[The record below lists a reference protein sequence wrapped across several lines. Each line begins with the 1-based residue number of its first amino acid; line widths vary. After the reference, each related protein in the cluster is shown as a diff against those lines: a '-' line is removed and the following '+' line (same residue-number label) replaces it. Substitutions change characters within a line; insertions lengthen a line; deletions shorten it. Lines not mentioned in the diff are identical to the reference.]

1 MPTVQMRTLSLGR
14 STLELTS
21 DSATAPGSAG
31 PGSPSSRPGLG
42 CPVSPRSRVG
52 PIACFRMSLG
62 LGHPGSSLQ
71 LALALRVF
79 RMAEAQRRGEQPL
92 GHSSLLWAWSGQ
104 AWPLGLQARGDRSAA
119 FPVPGDPHAAC
130 RRPDS
135 LSGPVSPGVSSRGA
149 GRPRICKNLLFCLC
163 LRLNTHLAGWLA
175 LSCIILCTPLSTP
188 PSPGVERWPI
198 RMTSSPVLLRHY
210 ALKLGLVL
218 NA

>member
-79 RMAEAQRRGEQPL
+79 RMAEAQRREQPL

-163 LRLNTHLAGWLA
+163 LRLNTHLAGWLCPA
-175 LSCIILCTPLSTP
+175 SSCAH
-188 PSPGVERWPI
+188 PSPPRPPQEWSDGPLE
-198 RMTSSPVLLRHY
+198 
-210 ALKLGLVL
+210 
-218 NA
+218 